1 MATTDPPDR
10 LSTAEVEAEFRNFS
24 GADWKRALSLAR
36 MRAVG
41 LPDWTP
47 EALLGEAILKLQS
60 GDRVWRRGV
69 HALVTL
75 KVAMRSIASNERKKA
90 RYAPIDEHHSV
101 DVGAGESGDS
111 DDVQTLVQPRDD
123 RDPAE
128 IVDARSQ
135 LAYVEKLVSG
145 DKDAEDVLAAW
156 SLGLRGKEAAKE
168 LGFEM
173 NRYEAARKRLTD
185 KLRPVADLRKT
196 A

>member
-1 MATTDPPDR
+1 MATTDPLDR

-36 MRAVG
+36 MRVAG
-41 LPDWTP
+41 LSDWTP
-47 EALLGEAILKLQS
+47 ESLLGEALLKLQS
-60 GDRVWRRGV
+60 GERVWRRGV

-75 KVAMRSIASNERKKA
+75 TVAMRSIASNERKKE
-90 RYAPIDEHHSV
+90 RNAPIDGGRSV
-101 DVGAGESGDS
+101 DVGAGNV
-111 DDVQTLVQPRDD
+111 DDVDFSPALVQPEDH

-128 IVDARSQ
+128 IVDGRSQ
-135 LAYVEKLVSG
+135 LAYIEKLVAG
-145 DKDAEDVLAAW
+145 DKDAEEVLTAW
-156 SLGLRGKEAAKE
+156 SIGLRGKEAAKE

-185 KLRPVADLRKT
+185 KLRLAADLRKT

>member
-24 GADWKRALSLAR
+24 GADWKRAISMAR
-36 MRAVG
+36 MWAAG

-47 EALLGEAILKLQS
+47 ESLLGEALLKLQS

-75 KVAMRSIASNERKKA
+75 KVAMRSIASNERKKV
-90 RYAPIDEHHSV
+90 RNAPIDEHHSV
-101 DVGAGESGDS
+101 DMGAGDSGDN
-111 DDVQTLVQPRDD
+111 DDGPALAQPKDD

-128 IVDARSQ
+128 IVDGRSQ
-135 LAYVEKLVSG
+135 LAYIEKLVAG
-145 DKDAEDVLAAW
+145 DKDAEEVLVAW
-156 SLGLRGKEAAKE
+156 SIGLRGKEAAEE

-185 KLRPVADLRKT
+185 KLRPVADLRKAT
-196 A
+196 